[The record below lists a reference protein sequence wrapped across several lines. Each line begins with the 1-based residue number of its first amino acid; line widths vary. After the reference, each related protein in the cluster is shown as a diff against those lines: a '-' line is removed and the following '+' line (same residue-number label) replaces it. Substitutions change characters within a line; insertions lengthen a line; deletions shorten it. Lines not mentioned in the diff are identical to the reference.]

1 MSFARAAG
9 IMAFAALI
17 AASTAALGQQI
28 AISGLGHHTENR
40 GWNDAGLGP
49 MHQVIVTATVSPSG
63 LPTLVFGERDGARLP
78 LTHFPQPGT
87 PDLYVLW
94 QRYEPGP
101 TGSWRI
107 LAERGVA
114 KAAPVSTA
122 PLAKPQEVP
131 LVSDVRISGQG
142 AQPVLHWTLPDLSGF
157 DVERIRVGV
166 RGGAR
171 LHGRF
176 LSLLYASGDLPPTA
190 TSFRIPA
197 GVLAK
202 GERYV
207 FQVMLEDLEGEDLEN
222 RSLTFSEVY
231 SVPR

>member
-1 MSFARAAG
+1 
-9 IMAFAALI
+9 
-17 AASTAALGQQI
+17 
-28 AISGLGHHTENR
+28 
-40 GWNDAGLGP
+40 

-101 TGSWRI
+101 TGPWRI
-107 LAERGVA
+107 VAERGEA

-122 PLAKPQEVP
+122 ALATPQEMP
-131 LVSDVRISGQG
+131 LVSDITVTGQG
-142 AQPVLHWTLPDLSGF
+142 AQPLLRWKLPDIAGL
-157 DVERIRVGV
+157 DVERIRIGV
-166 RGGAR
+166 RGGER

-176 LSLLYASGDLPPTA
+176 LGLLYASGALPPTA

-197 GVLAK
+197 GVLAN

-207 FQVMLEDLEGEDLEN
+207 FQVMLEDLEGGQLEN

-231 SVPR
+231 AAKPTTVPDAR

>member
-1 MSFARAAG
+1 MSIAQAIGMA
-9 IMAFAALI
+9 AFASLMAS
-17 AASTAALGQQI
+17 STASLGQQI
-28 AISGLGHHTENR
+28 AISGLGHYTENR

-49 MHQVIVTATVSPSG
+49 LHQVIVTATVSPSG
-63 LPTLVFGERDGARLP
+63 LPTLVFAERDGARLP
-78 LTHFPQPGT
+78 FTHFPQPGT

-94 QRYEPGP
+94 QRFEPGP
-101 TGSWRI
+101 PGSWRVI
-107 LAERGVA
+107 AERGEA
-114 KAAPVSTA
+114 RAAPVSTA
-122 PLAKPQEVP
+122 VLAKPQEVP
-131 LVSDVRISGQG
+131 LVSDLRVTGQG
-142 AQPVLHWTLPDLSGF
+142 AQPLLHWKLPDLSGF

-166 RGGAR
+166 RGGER

-207 FQVMLEDLEGEDLEN
+207 FQVMLEDLEGEELEN

-231 SVPR
+231 AVPR